1 MAPNFFC
8 KQLLLAFK
16 QLKKISNAKPA
27 PKTNGDSGD
36 SVSEVI
42 DDDGRMA
49 NGTAAHVEKLVEES
63 DEDIEAKQNKVSGIK
78 RQKLMRK
85 NLKQLPSKDE
95 ISKLRYI

>member
-1 MAPNFFC
+1 MAPNWFH
-8 KQLLLAFK
+8 KQLLLTFK

-42 DDDGRMA
+42 DDDGCMA

-63 DEDIEAKQNKVSGIK
+63 AMVKHIKSLIKVCTFFLGLKCSIF
-78 RQKLMRK
+78 LMI
-85 NLKQLPSKDE
+85 LHVLL
-95 ISKLRYI
+95 I